1 MWPRTLV
8 TGATGFLGGRVARD
22 LAARGVE
29 VVGSGRSAEAGAR
42 LEADG
47 VRFVPAELGDAA
59 AVAEAARGVGL
70 VIHCGALAAPW
81 GPQAAFQRSN
91 VDGTWHV
98 AAACRA
104 EGAALVHVSTPSVYA
119 DGTERLGL
127 TEASAWAARPA
138 NAYARTKA
146 EAERM
151 VQRFVATGLRAVVLR
166 PRALLG
172 AGDTTLLPRLLRAAA
187 RGPLPLIGGGAALI
201 DTTVVDNAADACRLA
216 ARALLDGR
224 IAPGRDYNVS
234 DGAPRPFAELVDL
247 LADALGCPIST
258 RTVPLGVALAA
269 ATALETAA
277 RIGGGEP
284 LLTRYSVGVLGRS
297 VTLDSTRARRELGW
311 APRVSLEDA
320 LAEFVADLN
329 EGTP

>member
-1 MWPRTLV
+1 M
-8 TGATGFLGGRVARD
+8 ARD
-22 LAARGVE
+22 LAAHGVE
-29 VVGSGRSAEAGAR
+29 VVGSGRRAAAGAS

-70 VIHCGALAAPW
+70 VVHCGALAAPW
-81 GPQAAFQRSN
+81 GPEAAFRRAN

-119 DGTERLGL
+119 DGSARLGL

-138 NAYARTKA
+138 NAYARTKG
-146 EAERM
+146 EAERV
-151 VQRFVATGLRAVVLR
+151 VQRFVATGLRAVILR
-166 PRALLG
+166 PRALVG
-172 AGDTTLLPRLLRAAA
+172 PGDTTLLPRLLRAAA
-187 RGPLPLIGGGAALI
+187 RGAVPLVGGGRALI

-224 IAPGRDYNVS
+224 ADPGRAYNVS
-234 DGAPRPFAELVDL
+234 DGAPRPFAELVARL
-247 LADALGCPIST
+247 GEALGRPLPT
-258 RTVPLGVALAA
+258 RVVPFGAALAA
-269 ATALETAA
+269 ATALEAAA
-277 RIGGGEP
+277 RLGIGGEP
-284 LLTRYSVGVLGRS
+284 LLTRYGVGVLGRS

-311 APRVSLEDA
+311 APRVPLEDA
-320 LAEFVADLN
+320 LAAWAAAQAEAS
-329 EGTP
+329 P